1 MSDVAFML
9 DTNISS
15 FVIRAASEPLKRHL
29 GKIPLARLSI
39 SVLTEAELRYGVA
52 KAPHAKNLARLV
64 ENFLSHVAVLPWTS
78 EAAAQYALLRCDL
91 AAKGLSLT
99 NMDMLIAAHA
109 RAAGAILVTNDSA
122 LLRLAPLLEVADW
135 TKDS

>member
-1 MSDVAFML
+1 MSDAAFML

-15 FVIRAASEPLKRHL
+15 FIIRAAPEPLKRHL
-29 GKIPLARLSI
+29 EETPLARLHI
-39 SVLTEAELRYGVA
+39 SVLTEAELRFGVA

-78 EAAAQYALLRCDL
+78 EAAAEYARLRCDL
-91 AAKGLSLT
+91 AARGLSLT

-109 RAAGAILVTNDSA
+109 RAAGAILVTNDAA
-122 LLRLAPLLEVADW
+122 LLRLAPLMEVADW